1 MALLIWS
8 WQNDSSDRHSGAKKK
23 NKNKKTAQWAEF
35 CKKFQQE
42 SNKQQK
48 KSQRENS
55 QIEQQMLNI
64 VLIYSGPA
72 VLMAM

>member
-1 MALLIWS
+1 MGRVLE
-8 WQNDSSDRHSGAKKK
+8 KKK
-23 NKNKKTAQWAEF
+23 LE
-35 CKKFQQE
+35 QE
-42 SNKQQK
+42 SNNQAK
-48 KSQRENS
+48 KTS